1 MVTSFNSTSDD
12 RIKHNET
19 EIINA
24 LDDIRK
30 LKPLKYIKTDKIYEA
45 NHDFE
50 IDTSGNPIIDLDEH
64 GLPIKNYIESGFI
77 AQSGR
82 PEIDNLNSY
91 VFKNED
97 DIMGINCNGV
107 FTCGSCFK
115 RTRRCSYTNKTRT

>member
-1 MVTSFNSTSDD
+1 MSLVSGNVGIGKTSPSSDYKLDGDIDGVVSGTSFNSTSDD

-24 LDDIRK
+24 LDDINK

-77 AQSGR
+77 AQSVL
-82 PEIDNLNSY
+82 EIDNLNSCAY
-91 VFKNED
+91 LKMKM
-97 DIMGINCNGV
+97 I
-107 FTCGSCFK
+107 
-115 RTRRCSYTNKTRT
+115 